1 VSLGNAG
8 NAGNTGNAGKAG
20 DVVAEAA
27 AALRAGGVALVPTD
41 TVYGLAV
48 HPERDDA
55 IDRLFAMK
63 RRPRSRNLPVQV
75 ASVDALPAL
84 GVEITEPARKLMAAF
99 FPGPLSL
106 ALGLGPA
113 APAWLAGR
121 VEVAVRIPADE
132 QMLQLLRETGPLL
145 VTSANLHAEA
155 TAESVGSIL
164 AALDG
169 KPDAVIDGGPRTV
182 VPSTLV
188 NCNLPTPRIE
198 RLGTISQ
205 DAIEQ
210 VLQ

>member
-1 VSLGNAG
+1 MTAI
-8 NAGNTGNAGKAG
+8 
-20 DVVAEAA
+20 AEV
-27 AALRAGGVALVPTD
+27 LRNGGVALVPTD

-55 IDRLFAMK
+55 IEKLFALK

-75 ASVDALPAL
+75 SSVAEIKNL
-84 GVEITEPARKLMAAF
+84 GVEISDAARRLLDAF
-99 FPGPLSL
+99 FPGPLTV
-106 ALGLGPA
+106 ALGVVNP
-113 APAWLAGR
+113 PPWLAGR
-121 VEVAVRIPADE
+121 AEIAVRVPADE
-132 QMLQLLRETGPLL
+132 LMLALLKETGPLL

-155 TAESVGSIL
+155 TAESIPEIL

-169 KPDAVIDGGPRTV
+169 RPDAILDGGARTV

-198 RLGTISQ
+198 RVGVIPP

-210 VLQ
+210 VLSHE

>member
-1 VSLGNAG
+1 M
-8 NAGNTGNAGKAG
+8 K
-20 DVVAEAA
+20 DVADI
-27 AALRAGGVALVPTD
+27 LRNGGVALVPTD

-55 IDRLFAMK
+55 IDKLFALK

-75 ASVDALPAL
+75 AAVADIKHL
-84 GVEITEPARKLMAAF
+84 GVEISEPARRLLDAF
-99 FPGPLSL
+99 FPGPLTV
-106 ALGLGPA
+106 ALGVREGA

-121 VEVAVRIPADE
+121 TEIAVRVPADE
-132 QMLQLLRETGPLL
+132 VMLALLKETGPLL

-155 TAESVGSIL
+155 TAESVPEIL
-164 AALDG
+164 AALEG
-169 KPDAVIDGGPRTV
+169 KPDAVLDGGPRTV

-198 RLGTISQ
+198 RVGAIPP

-210 VLQ
+210 VLSNE

>member
-1 VSLGNAG
+1 MNDIA
-8 NAGNTGNAGKAG
+8 
-20 DVVAEAA
+20 DI
-27 AALRAGGVALVPTD
+27 LRNGGVALVPTD

-55 IDRLFAMK
+55 IDKLFALK

-75 ASVDALPAL
+75 ASVAEIKLL
-84 GVEITEPARKLMAAF
+84 GVEISGPAQRLLDAF
-99 FPGPLSL
+99 FPGPLTV
-106 ALGLGPA
+106 ALGVRAAA

-121 VEVAVRIPADE
+121 TEIAIRVPADE
-132 QMLQLLRETGPLL
+132 LMLGLLRLTGPLL

-155 TAESVGSIL
+155 TAESVPEIL

-169 KPDAVIDGGPRTV
+169 RPDAILDGGPRTV

-198 RLGTISQ
+198 RVGAIPP

-210 VLQ
+210 VLSP

>member
-1 VSLGNAG
+1 MN
-8 NAGNTGNAGKAG
+8 
-20 DVVAEAA
+20 DVAEV
-27 AALRAGGVALVPTD
+27 LRNGGVALVPTD

-55 IDRLFAMK
+55 IDKLFALK

-75 ASVDALPAL
+75 SSVAEIKHL
-84 GVEITEPARKLMAAF
+84 GVDISDAAQRLLDAF
-99 FPGPLSL
+99 FPGPLTV
-106 ALGLGPA
+106 ALGVVNP
-113 APAWLAGR
+113 PAWLVGR
-121 VEVAVRIPADE
+121 TEIAVRVPADE
-132 QMLQLLRETGPLL
+132 LMLALLKETGPLL

-155 TAESVGSIL
+155 TAESVPEIL

-169 KPDAVIDGGPRTV
+169 RPDAIVDGGPRTV

-198 RLGTISQ
+198 RVGAIPP

-210 VLQ
+210 VLSHE

>member
-1 VSLGNAG
+1 MKDIAD
-8 NAGNTGNAGKAG
+8 T
-20 DVVAEAA
+20 
-27 AALRAGGVALVPTD
+27 LRNGGVALVPTD

-55 IDRLFAMK
+55 IDKLFALK

-75 ASVDALPAL
+75 ASVAEIKLL
-84 GVEITEPARKLMAAF
+84 GVEISEPAQRLLDAF
-99 FPGPLSL
+99 FPGPLTV
-106 ALGLGPA
+106 ALGLRQGG

-121 VEVAVRIPADE
+121 TEVAIRVPADE
-132 QMLQLLRETGPLL
+132 LMLGLLRLTGPLL

-155 TAESVGSIL
+155 TAESVADIL

-169 KPDAVIDGGPRTV
+169 RPDAILDGGPRTV

-198 RLGTISQ
+198 RVGAIPP

-210 VLQ
+210 VLSP

>member
-1 VSLGNAG
+1 M
-8 NAGNTGNAGKAG
+8 K
-20 DVVAEAA
+20 DVADI
-27 AALRAGGVALVPTD
+27 LRNGGVALVPTD

-55 IDRLFAMK
+55 IDKLFALK

-75 ASVDALPAL
+75 ASVAEIKLL
-84 GVEITEPARKLMAAF
+84 GVEISEPAQRLLDAF
-99 FPGPLSL
+99 FPGPLTV
-106 ALGLGPA
+106 ALGVREGA

-121 VEVAVRIPADE
+121 TEIAIRVPADE
-132 QMLQLLRETGPLL
+132 LMLGLLRLTGPLL

-155 TAESVGSIL
+155 TAESVPDIL

-169 KPDAVIDGGPRTV
+169 RPDAILDGGPRTV

-198 RLGTISQ
+198 RVGAIPP

-210 VLQ
+210 VLSP